1 MLWVIVLFLF
11 FLFWQT
17 VRIFPVSFPPLVL
30 IFSVRIPAAVSVID
44 YWLSSFWSVPWC
56 DTNPVY
62 AYSSKLPSRTA
73 TPTPAGELDS
83 LRRCFV
89 CVWRHR
95 WDRCQKMQRGGLGIT
110 SSACRKIFIKIWSLE
125 SRVRCDVGPPGQLP
139 LCLDVDSTSLWTVLG
154 MKRYSLFWC
163 LDDGAVGPVWDQ
175 VTVKTCFTSER
186 M

>member
-17 VRIFPVSFPPLVL
+17 VRIFPVSFPPCPYFLCAHPCSCQRDRL
-30 IFSVRIPAAVSVID
+30 LAE
-44 YWLSSFWSVPWC
+44 FWSVPWC